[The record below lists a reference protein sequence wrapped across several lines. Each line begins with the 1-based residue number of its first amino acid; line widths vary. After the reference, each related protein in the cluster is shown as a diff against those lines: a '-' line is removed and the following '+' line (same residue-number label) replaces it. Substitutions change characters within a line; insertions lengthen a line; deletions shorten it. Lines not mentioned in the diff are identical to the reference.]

1 VTFTIGSKLVLEHG
15 RRTSRRPARAGLSLV
30 EIMIA
35 LEICA
40 MLLTAVGTAF
50 VASSRVIEH
59 NDQFARAAQ
68 AARISVNVM
77 MNDIRKSQVPDDGTA
92 GLVED
97 ERLEVTVAESGKLV
111 RRIYTKV
118 GTDLMMTIDDP
129 ITPQTV
135 RLAGNI
141 DSLKFTTDGTAVSVI
156 LTVKVETNQVTMS
169 GSAMPRW
176 LMKF

>member
-1 VTFTIGSKLVLEHG
+1 MHG
-15 RRTSRRPARAGLSLV
+15 AALRGAPSRAGLSLV

-35 LEICA
+35 LAICA

-50 VASSRVIEH
+50 VSSSKVIEH
-59 NDQFARAAQ
+59 NDQFVRAAQ
-68 AARISVNVM
+68 AARISVNVI
-77 MNDIRKSQVPDDGTA
+77 MNDIRKSQVPDTGTA
-92 GLVED
+92 GLVD
-97 ERLEVTVAESGKLV
+97 TERLEVNVAQSGKLV
-111 RRIYTKV
+111 KRIYTKV
-118 GTDLMMTIDDP
+118 GTDLMMTVDDP
-129 ITPQTV
+129 IAPQTV

-141 DSLKFTTDGTAVSVI
+141 SALKFTTDGTAVSVI